1 MDNRVEDLKMLGTVV
16 NSLAV
21 LVGGL
26 IGILFK
32 NVIPEKISDA
42 LLKAAGLAVIAVG
55 IKLSL
60 VGENLTLLIMSII
73 IGTAIGELFNIEGRL
88 DNLGALVERK
98 MKNKQNNIALGFVTC
113 TLIYCVGSMAIV
125 GSIQSGLSG
134 NHEILFSKALL
145 DGIMSISM
153 AVSMGIGV
161 VFSSISIF
169 IYQGIITLLAQ
180 FMQSLLSDIVVTEMT
195 AIGGTLIMAIGLNFL
210 EIKRIKVGNMLPSI
224 FLPIIYYLIFK

>member
-1 MDNRVEDLKMLGTVV
+1 MLGTIV

-21 LVGGL
+21 IVGGL

-42 LLKAAGLAVIAVG
+42 LLKASGLAVITVG

-73 IGTAIGELFNIEGRL
+73 IGTGIGELINVEGRL
-88 DNLGALVERK
+88 DNLGAFVESK
-98 MKNKQNNIALGFVTC
+98 MKNKQNNVTLGFVTC

-125 GSIQSGLSG
+125 GSIQSGLTG

-153 AVSMGIGV
+153 AVSMGVGV
-161 VFSSISIF
+161 ILSSVSIF
-169 IYQGIITLLAQ
+169 IYQGIITVLAQ
-180 FMQSLLSDIVVTEMT
+180 SMQSL
-195 AIGGTLIMAIGLNFL
+195 
-210 EIKRIKVGNMLPSI
+210 
-224 FLPIIYYLIFK
+224 

>member
-1 MDNRVEDLKMLGTVV
+1 MLGTIV

-21 LVGGL
+21 IVGGL

-42 LLKAAGLAVIAVG
+42 LLKASGLAVITVG

-73 IGTAIGELFNIEGRL
+73 IGTGIGELINIEGRL
-88 DNLGALVERK
+88 DNLGAFVESK
-98 MKNKQNNIALGFVTC
+98 MKNKQNNVTLGFVTC

-125 GSIQSGLSG
+125 GSIQSGLTG
-134 NHEILFSKALL
+134 NHEILYSKALL

-153 AVSMGIGV
+153 AVSMGVGV
-161 VFSSISIF
+161 IFSSVSIF
-169 IYQGIITLLAQ
+169 IYQGIITVLAQ
-180 FMQSLLSDIVVTEMT
+180 SMQSLLSDVVVTEMT

-210 EIKRIKVGNMLPSI
+210 EIKRIKVGNMLPAV
-224 FLPIIYYLIFK
+224 FLPIIYFLFV